1 MVVGWS
7 LAMSMH
13 GRLSAAVVIGLEPRN
28 HYIYGGLEPRNLY
41 TAGCCSMLEHADNV
55 AAASQVQRGT
65 QNTVARYVY
74 RVYE

>member
-13 GRLSAAVVIGLEPRN
+13 GRLSAAVVIELEPRN

-41 TAGCCSMLEHADNV
+41 ILDAVPCLNMQTMWQQLHKCREEL
-55 AAASQVQRGT
+55 RT
-65 QNTVARYVY
+65 Q
-74 RVYE
+74 